1 MITGDAVGNKPASFY
16 FNISCVFEKGRL
28 EKAICVRIMGVE
40 RQKKCEGGG
49 SVGGGMIQSYGGY
62 FEMPPRREKILLSE
76 NGG

>member
-1 MITGDAVGNKPASFY
+1 MMNYMITGDAVGNKPASFY

-49 SVGGGMIQSYGGY
+49 Q
-62 FEMPPRREKILLSE
+62 RRRRNDSE
-76 NGG
+76 LRRVLRNASSA